1 MAALSEFRIDIAP
14 DVNDCPPIFIDRQ
27 LMHTAIEFCRETNI
41 ADPPAL
47 SSNELPDVL
56 LEYIEGI
63 GHGVKARL
71 FAMANKDW
79 TELGLVDYHQRKFVE
94 AKADAKASFLMG
106 DNTDPITIQSKP
118 FGF

>member
-41 ADPPAL
+41 AEPPAL
-47 SSNELPDVL
+47 SANELPDEL

-63 GHGVKARL
+63 AHGVKARL
-71 FAMANKDW
+71 FAMADKSW
-79 TELGLVDYHQRKFVE
+79 TQLTLVDYHQNKFVE
-94 AKADAKASFLMG
+94 AKADAKAAFFIG
-106 DNTDPITIQSKP
+106 DSTNPTTVQSKP